1 MTLQPYQQRV
11 VEEKA
16 QLDERLSKLVA
27 FYDTGAFSV
36 LDKAEQD
43 RLHRQGQLMSEYSQ
57 VLGERI
63 QAF

>member
-1 MTLQPYQQRV
+1 MTLQPYRQRV
-11 VEEKA
+11 VEEKT
-16 QLDERLSKLVA
+16 QLDERLSRLVA
-27 FYDTGAFSV
+27 FYDTTAFSV
-36 LDKAEQD
+36 LDKAEQG